1 LSLRLKPPAIAKVA
15 IAATTAPA
23 ATAASARR
31 VVVADMLRGAFPGR
45 PEFSGWG
52 SAPFD

>member
-1 LSLRLKPPAIAKVA
+1 MA

-31 VVVADMLRGAFPGR
+31 VVVADMLRGAFSGCPA
-45 PEFSGWG
+45 FFGWG